1 MHSYLYIIINNLE
14 GKRVAYY
21 KLFALCMTEE
31 LKPFAF
37 SIRIIYNSNIM

>member
-1 MHSYLYIIINNLE
+1 MHSYLYVIINNLE

-31 LKPFAF
+31 LKCLCMTEEL
-37 SIRIIYNSNIM
+37 YTVNH